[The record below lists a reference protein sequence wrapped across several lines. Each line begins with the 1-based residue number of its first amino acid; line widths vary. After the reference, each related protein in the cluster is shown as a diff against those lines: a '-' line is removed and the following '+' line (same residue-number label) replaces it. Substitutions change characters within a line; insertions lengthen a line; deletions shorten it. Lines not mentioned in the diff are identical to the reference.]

1 MILSTIASGLSLLT
15 PISGGEIQTAF
26 SHETKLNEGRVEQRT
41 EVNQVKNSL
50 IFTLNKNSTT
60 LANAIHLQSGER
72 TQWMSAA
79 CGCASCASLSLVV

>member
-26 SHETKLNEGRVEQRT
+26 SPEAKLNEGNRVEQRT
-41 EVNQVKNSL
+41 EVNQVKNSS
-50 IFTLNKNSTT
+50 IFTLNKNSAVLT
-60 LANAIHLQSGER
+60 NAIHPQSTER

-79 CGCASCASLSLVV
+79 CGCASCASLVV